1 MGYVLVFTLAFCV
14 NFYYSV
20 RFLITNNINY
30 STKAYLHAEI
40 GVLFTFLTI
49 VSGMFWA
56 KPVWGTWWTWD
67 PQLTTTFILLVLYGS
82 YLVFHSYSIK
92 FNVPKYAAIF
102 AIISFIDL
110 PIVYISVRVMRGI
123 SPVVFGGEG
132 GGISPQMMDTLLLTL
147 AAFFFLYLVLVD
159 MRLRL
164 DKT

>member
-1 MGYVLVFTLAFCV
+1 
-14 NFYYSV
+14 
-20 RFLITNNINY
+20 
-30 STKAYLHAEI
+30 
-40 GVLFTFLTI
+40 
-49 VSGMFWA
+49 MFWA

-132 GGISPQMMDTLLLTL
+132 GGISPRMMDTLLLTL